1 MSQEEKETYE
11 YKEEGAFGVPLLET
25 RILETIRK
33 SKRNEKKDICKL
45 KQVWF

>member
-11 YKEEGAFGVPLLET
+11 YKEEGTFGVPLLET
-25 RILETIRK
+25 RILETRK

>member
-11 YKEEGAFGVPLLET
+11 YKEEGTFGVPLLET

-33 SKRNEKKDICKL
+33 SKRNGKKDICKL

>member
-11 YKEEGAFGVPLLET
+11 YKEEGTFGVPLLET

-33 SKRNEKKDICKL
+33 SKRNEKKKT
-45 KQVWF
+45 FAS